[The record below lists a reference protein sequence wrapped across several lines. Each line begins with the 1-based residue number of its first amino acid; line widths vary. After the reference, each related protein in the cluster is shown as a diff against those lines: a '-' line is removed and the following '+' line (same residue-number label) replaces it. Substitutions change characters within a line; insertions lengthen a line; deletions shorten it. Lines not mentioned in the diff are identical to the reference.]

1 MNKRKPG
8 RPRIAEPRRNR
19 ITSSYTDAELRVL
32 KKAAKDDLPG
42 FVRDAALLRAHSAAK

>member
-19 ITSSYTDAELRVL
+19 ITSSYTDAELAILERAAGGLRVSEY
-32 KKAAKDDLPG
+32 
-42 FVRDAALLRAHSAAK
+42 VRARSLA